1 MLPTLALFSAA
12 VGLLLIIFLIYRE
25 LKPQLGAAQRNML
38 MVVSLVSVVVAAY
51 HIIDGLGA
59 SGGH

>member
-25 LKPQLGAAQRNML
+25 LKPQLGGTQRNML
-38 MVVSLVSVVVAAY
+38 AVVSLVSFVVAAY
-51 HIIDGLGA
+51 HIIDGLGG
-59 SGGH
+59 GGH